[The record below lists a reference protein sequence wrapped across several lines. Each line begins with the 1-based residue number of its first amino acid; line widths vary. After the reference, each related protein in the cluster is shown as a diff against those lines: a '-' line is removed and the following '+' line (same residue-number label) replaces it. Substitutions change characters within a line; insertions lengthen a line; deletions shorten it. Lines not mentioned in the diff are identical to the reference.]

1 MGAISFLKGQTDKS
15 PGKIN
20 RGLLEKS
27 APSHYS
33 PNHTFAIKAR
43 RMPLPPPMTH
53 FPIVASLLKVGVG
66 VGALISYLTAW
77 SLFGLQRIIMW
88 EIPIL
93 GIEIVAACSA
103 ASFFFPVLAGW
114 LGELIWARF
123 HA

>member
-1 MGAISFLKGQTDKS
+1 MSAISFLKGQTDKS
-15 PGKIN
+15 QGKVK
-20 RGLLEKS
+20 RGLEKS

-33 PNHTFAIKAR
+33 PNHTFATKAR
-43 RMPLPPPMTH
+43 RMLLPPPMTH
-53 FPIVASLLKVGVG
+53 FPIVASLFKVGVG

-93 GIEIVAACSA
+93 GIEIVAACIA
-103 ASFFFPVLAGW
+103 ASFLFPVLAGW
-114 LGELIWARF
+114 LGELTWARF